1 MTRYLFT
8 GTLLCLLAISC
19 QNSETK
25 ERLAV
30 SIESLADSVNI
41 SSDASQESKP
51 DSTKFIR
58 TADIR
63 FKVND
68 VQQTTTRIE
77 DIVRKNKGYVA
88 YTHLAS
94 TTENTDQQQ
103 VSKDSNLVVTYFT
116 VSNTITIRVPNYLL
130 DTTLREIGADVV
142 FLDHRTIKADDV
154 SIPYFENQL
163 GQRRYNGSKPKFVAG
178 AKQKDVNDTKVLSI
192 YQQELQDEYYIA
204 NKRLDRDIRY
214 SVVTMELYQSPIL
227 HREMVSRPVELK
239 AYHAGLW
246 GRIGDSLQQGWYI
259 FEDFIV
265 FIIRLW
271 GLILVGVLA
280 FWVIRLVTRKTRT
293 NQAALR
299 RG

>member
-8 GTLLCLLAISC
+8 GTVMCLLAISC
-19 QNSETK
+19 QNFETK

-88 YTHLAS
+88 YTHLSS
-94 TTENTDQQQ
+94 TTENTDRQQ

-154 SIPYFENQL
+154 SIPYLENQL

>member
-1 MTRYLFT
+1 MTRSLFT

-19 QNSETK
+19 QNFDTK

-30 SIESLADSVNI
+30 SMESLADSVNI
-41 SSDASQESKP
+41 SSDASKEYKP
-51 DSTKFIR
+51 DSSKFIR

-68 VQQTTTRIE
+68 VQKSTTHIE

-88 YTHLAS
+88 YTHLVS

-103 VSKDSNLVVTYFT
+103 VSKDSNLVVTYYT

-154 SIPYFENQL
+154 SISYLENQL
-163 GQRRYNGSKPKFVAG
+163 GQRRYNGSKPRFVAG

-192 YQQELQDEYYIA
+192 LQQEQQDEYYIA

-214 SVVTMELYQSPIL
+214 SMVTLELYQSPTL
-227 HREMVSRPVELK
+227 HREIVSRPVELK

-246 GRIGDSLQQGWYI
+246 SRIGDSLQQGWYL

-271 GLILVGVLA
+271 GLILVGVVA
-280 FWVIRLVTRKTRT
+280 FWVTRRVIKKKLSPNLTIG
-293 NQAALR
+293 N
-299 RG
+299 

>member
-8 GTLLCLLAISC
+8 GTVMCLLAISC

-103 VSKDSNLVVTYFT
+103 VSKDSNLVVTYYT

-154 SIPYFENQL
+154 SIPYLENQL

-204 NKRLDRDIRY
+204 NKSLDRDIRY

-293 NQAALR
+293 NPAALR

>member
-8 GTLLCLLAISC
+8 GTVMCFLAISC

-103 VSKDSNLVVTYFT
+103 VSKDSNLVVTYYT

-154 SIPYFENQL
+154 SIPYLENQL

-204 NKRLDRDIRY
+204 NKSLDRDIRY

-293 NQAALR
+293 NPAALR

>member
-8 GTLLCLLAISC
+8 GTVMCLLAISC

-30 SIESLADSVNI
+30 SVESLADSANI

-77 DIVRKNKGYVA
+77 DIIRKNKGYVA

-103 VSKDSNLVVTYFT
+103 VSKDSNLVVTYYT

-154 SIPYFENQL
+154 SIPYLENQL

-280 FWVIRLVTRKTRT
+280 FWVIRLVTRKTRA
-293 NQAALR
+293 NPVALR

>member
-8 GTLLCLLAISC
+8 GTVMCLLAISC

-77 DIVRKNKGYVA
+77 DIIRKNKGYVA

-103 VSKDSNLVVTYFT
+103 VSKDSNLVVTYYT

-154 SIPYFENQL
+154 SIPYLENQL

>member
-8 GTLLCLLAISC
+8 GTVMCLLAISC

-77 DIVRKNKGYVA
+77 DIVRKNKGCVA

-103 VSKDSNLVVTYFT
+103 VSKDSNLVVTYYT

-154 SIPYFENQL
+154 SIPYLENQL

-204 NKRLDRDIRY
+204 NKSLDRDIRY

-293 NQAALR
+293 NPAALR

>member
-8 GTLLCLLAISC
+8 GTVMCLLAISC

-103 VSKDSNLVVTYFT
+103 VSKDSNLVVTYYT

-154 SIPYFENQL
+154 SIPYLENQL

>member
-1 MTRYLFT
+1 
-8 GTLLCLLAISC
+8 
-19 QNSETK
+19 
-25 ERLAV
+25 
-30 SIESLADSVNI
+30 
-41 SSDASQESKP
+41 
-51 DSTKFIR
+51 
-58 TADIR
+58 
-63 FKVND
+63 
-68 VQQTTTRIE
+68 
-77 DIVRKNKGYVA
+77 
-88 YTHLAS
+88 
-94 TTENTDQQQ
+94 
-103 VSKDSNLVVTYFT
+103 
-116 VSNTITIRVPNYLL
+116 
-130 DTTLREIGADVV
+130 
-142 FLDHRTIKADDV
+142 
-154 SIPYFENQL
+154 
-163 GQRRYNGSKPKFVAG
+163 VAG

>member
-8 GTLLCLLAISC
+8 GTVMCLLAISC

-103 VSKDSNLVVTYFT
+103 VSKDSNLVVTYYT

-154 SIPYFENQL
+154 SIPYLENQL

-293 NQAALR
+293 NPAALR

>member
-1 MTRYLFT
+1 M
-8 GTLLCLLAISC
+8 
-19 QNSETK
+19 
-25 ERLAV
+25 
-30 SIESLADSVNI
+30 
-41 SSDASQESKP
+41 
-51 DSTKFIR
+51 
-58 TADIR
+58 
-63 FKVND
+63 
-68 VQQTTTRIE
+68 
-77 DIVRKNKGYVA
+77 
-88 YTHLAS
+88 
-94 TTENTDQQQ
+94 
-103 VSKDSNLVVTYFT
+103 
-116 VSNTITIRVPNYLL
+116 
-130 DTTLREIGADVV
+130 
-142 FLDHRTIKADDV
+142 
-154 SIPYFENQL
+154 
-163 GQRRYNGSKPKFVAG
+163 
-178 AKQKDVNDTKVLSI
+178 LSI

-204 NKRLDRDIRY
+204 NKLLDRDIRY

-280 FWVIRLVTRKTRT
+280 FWVIPLVTRKTRT

>member
-1 MTRYLFT
+1 MTRSLFT

-19 QNSETK
+19 QNLDTEK
-25 ERLAV
+25 RLAV
-30 SIESLADSVNI
+30 SMENLADSITI
-41 SSDASQESKP
+41 SSDASQEFKP
-51 DSTKFIR
+51 DSSKFIR

-68 VQQTTTRIE
+68 VQKSTTRIE

-103 VSKDSNLVVTYFT
+103 VSKDSNLVVTYYT

-130 DTTLREIGADVV
+130 DTTLREIGADIV

-154 SIPYFENQL
+154 SISYLENQL
-163 GQRRYNGSKPKFVAG
+163 GQRRYNGSKPTFVAG

-192 YQQELQDEYYIA
+192 LQQEQQDEYYIA

-227 HREMVSRPVELK
+227 YRELVSRPVELK

-246 GRIGDSLQQGWYI
+246 GRIGDSLQQGWYL

-265 FIIRLW
+265 FMVRLW
-271 GLILVGVLA
+271 GLLLVGVVA
-280 FWVIRLVTRKTRT
+280 FWVIRLIAKKRLPPKLTI
-293 NQAALR
+293 NN
-299 RG
+299 

>member
-154 SIPYFENQL
+154 SIPYLENQL

-293 NQAALR
+293 NPAALR

>member
-8 GTLLCLLAISC
+8 GTVMCFLAISC

-103 VSKDSNLVVTYFT
+103 VSKDSNLVVTYYT

-154 SIPYFENQL
+154 SIPYLENQL

-293 NQAALR
+293 NPAALR

>member
-8 GTLLCLLAISC
+8 GTLLCLLATSC
-19 QNSETK
+19 QDSTTK

-30 SIESLADSVNI
+30 SLESLADSVNI
-41 SSDASQESKP
+41 SSDASQESQP

-103 VSKDSNLVVTYFT
+103 VSKDSNLVVTYYT

-154 SIPYFENQL
+154 SIQYLGNQL
-163 GQRRYNGSKPKFVAG
+163 GQRRYDGCKPKFVAG
-178 AKQKDVNDTKVLSI
+178 AKQKEVNDTKVLSI

-227 HREMVSRPVELK
+227 HRELVSRPVELK

-246 GRIGDSLQQGWYI
+246 GRIGNSLQQGWYL
-259 FEDFIV
+259 FEDFLV

-271 GLILVGVLA
+271 GLILIGILA
-280 FWVIRLVTRKTRT
+280 FWSIRLATKKLRT

-299 RG
+299 QG